1 MHDAVHNAE
10 LDVSGDT
17 ETEQEESKENKKLI
31 HHLYSSQLQLSL
43 GTSKTMAGQIPGE
56 KIKQLQEAFNKFT
69 DQRGLVKTKNMEMVL
84 KHMGES
90 PSKEDVQ
97 DMINQVDKDGT
108 GVCRFPEFLNMMAA
122 RVGLQQN

>member
-1 MHDAVHNAE
+1 M
-10 LDVSGDT
+10 
-17 ETEQEESKENKKLI
+17 
-31 HHLYSSQLQLSL
+31 
-43 GTSKTMAGQIPGE
+43 KTRNI
-56 KIKQLQEAFNKFT
+56 
-69 DQRGLVKTKNMEMVL
+69 EMVL

-122 RVGLQQN
+122 RVGLHQNRKCLFVVFMFRFLFFLLKTNLEKRLLFLIWFVNINYVIYWIKSLQF